1 MLDFWYSPRC
11 TRQIKLILC
20 ISVCCIIFLSS
31 KEIKLSMAHALIAL
45 IVGMIYHF
53 KYQIEKKLEENKSYN
68 KGLKFIFFILPL
80 IVLILLLMS
89 LPNVGRLY
97 LSIQTLG
104 FTLIGFFL
112 VSIYSSR
119 AKKTETY

>member
-11 TRQIKLILC
+11 TRQIKLISC
-20 ISVCCIIFLSS
+20 ISVCCILFLSS
-31 KEIKLSMAHALIAL
+31 KEIKLGTAHALIAL

-53 KYQIEKKLEENKSYN
+53 KYHIEKKLKENNSYN
-68 KGLKFIFFILPL
+68 KGLKIIFFILPL
-80 IVLILLLMS
+80 VVLLLLLMS
-89 LPNVGRLY
+89 LPNFGRLY

-112 VSIYSSR
+112 VSIY
-119 AKKTETY
+119 